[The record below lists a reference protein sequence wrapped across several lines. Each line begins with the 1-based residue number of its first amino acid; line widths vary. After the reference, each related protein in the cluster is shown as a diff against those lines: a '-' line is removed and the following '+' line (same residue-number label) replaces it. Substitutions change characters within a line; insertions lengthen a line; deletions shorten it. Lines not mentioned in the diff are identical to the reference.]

1 MALTSE
7 QLREIL
13 EAHCQQVIDGW
24 DEKTLVS
31 FAFDKM
37 MESFGADADKVP
49 GVSNVVVDDV
59 LEDVFNHFGETDDAV
74 NFLKKFNLD
83 KETIDTLPFL

>member
-1 MALTSE
+1 ML
-7 QLREIL
+7 
-13 EAHCQQVIDGW
+13 GMK
-24 DEKTLVS
+24 KTLVS

-37 MESFGADADKVP
+37 MESFGADVDKVP
-49 GVSNVVVDDV
+49 GVSNVNVDDV

-83 KETIDTLPFL
+83 KETIDTFLSL